1 MPTTVS
7 WSKGQDCLVPEGWK
21 QTLSEIDQEWISKAL
36 FKESKKGTA
45 ELDSTKLKQ
54 MWFDPPKPD
63 LLCKNIPKA
72 RSYFGHR
79 LLLWMPRKIWLIK
92 LVCTRPGCKNRPLTS
107 AGLYRH
113 VRLVLDL
120 DCHYILA
127 TEYLECPNCHAKQ
140 IGWSNNILEQLDL
153 PHRLQFPAVLS
164 YRLACDNRVLQ
175 LLKYRGFGNSPSQL
189 RQQVLEQHARRW
201 NERVALYLQDCKKF
215 CDARDSGLITAPKF
229 DQVSEMIPVPSVKW
243 FLTIYSNDVM
253 RRIDEL
259 KASITSTFG
268 RVLKID
274 STKKIV
280 KKLAGYASGTAAWAT
295 NVGNEHGQV
304 LISVLTAAEGC
315 GVEKMI
321 QGIIDRYASAGVPP
335 AEILYVDR
343 DCCGRSTM
351 TKMFSVWPD
360 MHIRLDIWHFMRR
373 IAAAC
378 ATESHQLYPIFL
390 KRLSACIFEWSAE
403 DVERLKRA
411 KRGQL
416 IASKAHSDPTDDII
430 LQNISKREFA
440 LHCRRTTRG
449 TRETAN
455 LIRELLTSLDG
466 EEGRDTLGVPLL
478 DSDRTWEIWN
488 SQERHVACIQ
498 DPEGIQL
505 YVKTSE
511 MIKGGVTLPV
521 YRCARGSTSL
531 ESFHLHLN
539 RFIPGERASDV
550 HFQAYLMDGLVRW
563 NTNRAVAATQS
574 GAPHPNTYSGLHQ
587 HGLNTLAE
595 QVFGKKL
602 YNSFVLPIKYT
613 GELIGVEYLYNQ
625 TNKVL
630 ETHFSDDESDDA
642 DFDEEVYTFDVDE
655 GYDDKTQPD
664 YEPPSLRRLGGR
676 HHRAPPEVRQPSPIP
691 QQPPSSH
698 DGSDAEEDAAPIDTE
713 LEDSAGPDNISGYAK
728 VEALAD
734 CLFQFKEDSGVISKT
749 QAEQITQ
756 LWNNLDPYDKIIK
769 RQSRHQDYLS
779 KGRFKRSKTTVIPG
793 VESTRRCFLGQN
805 TGPAQWP
812 DCNRYMECLITKLCE
827 AYPST
832 VISVGGNRSQRWP
845 LIVKGYKNIRRK
857 VLTNG
862 HLSSFAPLQLMEINR
877 TTLIQWYNRTSKK
890 QERQVLESGI
900 SAIKPKLVTSRAL
913 PEPLIKPAVLYT
925 STIAPSFTFVLPEST
940 VGQATVR
947 NKTSIPVPPGKM
959 AIPPLPST
967 SSAPAASSSSSLPVE
982 TPIPRSVAHYRK
994 QAAKRIAEGKQV
1006 KRYKPRT
1013 SVSVCSQCKQPRL
1026 MENHAQYYG
1035 TWYCAAKSNQTME
1048 EWKTAMAAQR
1058 RLRKQQKK

>member
-7 WSKGQDCLVPEGWK
+7 WSKGHDCLVQEGWK

-54 MWFDPPKPD
+54 MWFDPPQPD
-63 LLCKNIPKA
+63 PLCKNIPKP

-79 LLLWMPRKIWLIK
+79 LLLWMLHKIWLIK
-92 LVCTRPGCKNRPLTS
+92 LVCTRPGCKSRPLTS

-153 PHRLQFPAVLS
+153 AHRLQFPAVLS

-175 LLKYRGFGNSPSQL
+175 LLKHRGFGNSPSQL
-189 RQQVLEQHARRW
+189 HQQVLEQHIRRW
-201 NERVALYLQDCKKF
+201 NERVALYLQDCKTF
-215 CDARDSGLITAPKF
+215 RDARDTDSVLITAPKF

-243 FLTIYSNDVM
+243 FLT
-253 RRIDEL
+253 
-259 KASITSTFG
+259 
-268 RVLKID
+268 
-274 STKKIV
+274 
-280 KKLAGYASGTAAWAT
+280 
-295 NVGNEHGQV
+295 Q
-304 LISVLTAAEGC
+304 
-315 GVEKMI
+315 
-321 QGIIDRYASAGVPP
+321 
-335 AEILYVDR
+335 
-343 DCCGRSTM
+343 
-351 TKMFSVWPD
+351 
-360 MHIRLDIWHFMRR
+360 
-373 IAAAC
+373 
-378 ATESHQLYPIFL
+378 
-390 KRLSACIFEWSAE
+390 
-403 DVERLKRA
+403 
-411 KRGQL
+411 
-416 IASKAHSDPTDDII
+416 
-430 LQNISKREFA
+430 
-440 LHCRRTTRG
+440 
-449 TRETAN
+449 
-455 LIRELLTSLDG
+455 
-466 EEGRDTLGVPLL
+466 
-478 DSDRTWEIWN
+478 
-488 SQERHVACIQ
+488 
-498 DPEGIQL
+498 
-505 YVKTSE
+505 
-511 MIKGGVTLPV
+511 
-521 YRCARGSTSL
+521 
-531 ESFHLHLN
+531 
-539 RFIPGERASDV
+539 
-550 HFQAYLMDGLVRW
+550 
-563 NTNRAVAATQS
+563 
-574 GAPHPNTYSGLHQ
+574 
-587 HGLNTLAE
+587 
-595 QVFGKKL
+595 
-602 YNSFVLPIKYT
+602 
-613 GELIGVEYLYNQ
+613 
-625 TNKVL
+625 
-630 ETHFSDDESDDA
+630 FSDDESDDA
-642 DFDEEVYTFDVDE
+642 DFDEDVYTFDVDV
-655 GYDDKTQPD
+655 GYDDITQPD

-698 DGSDAEEDAAPIDTE
+698 GSDAKEDAALIDTE

-734 CLFQFKEDSGVISKT
+734 CLFQFKGDSGVISKT

-756 LWNNLDPYDKIIK
+756 LWNNLKPYDKIIK
-769 RQSRHQDYLS
+769 RHQDYLS

-827 AYPST
+827 AYKST

-900 SAIKPKLVTSRAL
+900 SATKPKLVTSRAL

-925 STIAPSFTFVLPEST
+925 LTIAPSFTFVLPEST

-982 TPIPRSVAHYRK
+982 RPIPRSVAYYRK
-994 QAAKRIAEGKQV
+994 QAANRIAEGKQV

-1026 MENHAQYYG
+1026 MESHAQYFG

-1048 EWKTAMAAQR
+1048 DWKTAMAAQR